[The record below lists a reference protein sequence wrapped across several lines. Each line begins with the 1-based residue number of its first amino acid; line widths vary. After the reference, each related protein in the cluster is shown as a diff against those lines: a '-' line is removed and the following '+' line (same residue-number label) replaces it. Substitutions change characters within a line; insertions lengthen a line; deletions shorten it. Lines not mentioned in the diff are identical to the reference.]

1 MYLYTAV
8 PAINSDAQDETVEL
22 QVPGDSQNVQLH
34 HQVQAED
41 VVVTPEAARDDDVV
55 RVDVD
60 FTLPSRSLVLGSI
73 FCVTPEDP
81 PTPVAPPVAAAVQSI
96 PIAPHAPQTGAGA
109 PQATEVL
116 ESVAAPQA
124 AEVPHAA
131 ATTLADSDAIPV
143 PASTAV
149 KNVEGIDV
157 EPVAWALPANSGK

>member
-1 MYLYTAV
+1 MYTAV
-8 PAINSDAQDETVEL
+8 PAVNSDAQDEIAEL
-22 QVPGDSQNVQLH
+22 QVADDSQNVQLH

-41 VVVTPEAARDDDVV
+41 VVVTPEAVSDDVVV
-55 RVDVD
+55 RVDGD
-60 FTLPSRSLVLGSI
+60 FTPPRCSLGLGSI
-73 FCVTPEDP
+73 FGVTPEDP
-81 PTPVAPPVAAAVQSI
+81 PVAPPVAAAVQGI
-96 PIAPHAPQTGAGA
+96 PASPHAPQTGAGA

-131 ATTLADSDAIPV
+131 ATTLADSDAILA

-149 KNVEGIDV
+149 ENVEGIDV

>member
-1 MYLYTAV
+1 MYTAV
-8 PAINSDAQDETVEL
+8 PAVNSDAQDETAEL
-22 QVPGDSQNVQLH
+22 QVAGDPQKVQLH

-41 VVVTPEAARDDDVV
+41 VVVTPEAVSDDVVV
-55 RVDVD
+55 RVDGD
-60 FTLPSRSLVLGSI
+60 FTPPSCSLGLGSI
-73 FCVTPEDP
+73 FGVKPE
-81 PTPVAPPVAAAVQSI
+81 APPVAAAVQGI
-96 PIAPHAPQTGAGA
+96 PTSPHAPQTGAGA

-131 ATTLADSDAIPV
+131 ATTLADSDMIPA
-143 PASTAV
+143 PASTVA